1 MFGITAL
8 QLLTYLEVGALP
20 ETGEVLRELYGF
32 EARRQELHQQA
43 LPAVVYLGC
52 LSHTETF
59 LQSYTQYRRLG
70 SWPIVDADAT
80 ARRYCD
86 MGRSQMVYLFLQLVG
101 NLCP

>member
-8 QLLTYLEVGALP
+8 QLLAYLEVGALP

-52 LSHTETF
+52 LSHSETF

-70 SWPIVDADAT
+70 SWTIVDADALPEGT
-80 ARRYCD
+80 
-86 MGRSQMVYLFLQLVG
+86 VIWVG
-101 NLCP
+101 AKWSISSCNS